1 MRIDLGTAAFLLA
14 LAAPARAGDPLLESM
29 PLDPQAPITL
39 GIGRPNGDAHARQA
53 RVALEPYLS
62 RVLARP
68 VKVEILA
75 DYDALAAALAGGK
88 VDIAWTTPLAFVIAS
103 DRHREVAAIAKAM
116 RGNELFYRA
125 ALIVRA
131 DSPLQRIEDLRGR
144 RVAWVSRSSSSGY
157 LFPRGLL
164 ASQGHDPDRWFAS
177 EIFAG
182 DHPGV
187 CQAVRERRVDVGA
200 TFADEPPGGQPLRAD
215 GCAESP
221 PLSDFRVV
229 AAGGPIPND
238 VIAARPGFDERL
250 VEPVLAA
257 FARMSRDE
265 EGKRILR
272 DSFHADGWGVAVE
285 GDFKAVQDLLR
296 AQARKKEETRK
307 DARKGKARR

>member
-1 MRIDLGTAAFLLA
+1 MKTTLGAAALLLA
-14 LAAPARAGDPLLESM
+14 FAAPALAGDPLLEAM
-29 PLDPQAPITL
+29 PLDPKAPITL
-39 GIGRPNGDAHARQA
+39 GIGRPNGDALARKA
-53 RVALEPYLS
+53 KADLEPYLS
-62 RVLARP
+62 RVLSRP
-68 VKVEILA
+68 VKVEILR
-75 DYDALAAALAGGK
+75 DYDALAAALADGK
-88 VDIAWTTPLAFVIAS
+88 VDIAWTTPLAFVIAAE
-103 DRHREVAAIAKAM
+103 RRREVTAIAKAM

-131 DSPLQRIEDLRGR
+131 DSPLQKLEQLQGR

-157 LFPRGLL
+157 LFPRALL
-164 ASQGHDPDRWFAS
+164 AAQGHDPDRWFAS

-187 CQAVRERRVDVGA
+187 CQAVREQRVDVGA
-200 TFADEPPGGQPLRAD
+200 TFADEPPRGRPLQAD

-221 PLSDFRVV
+221 PMNDFRVV

-238 VIAARPGFDERL
+238 VIAARPGFDDRL

-265 EGKRILR
+265 DGKRILEE
-272 DSFHADGWGVAVE
+272 DFHADGWGVAVE
-285 GDFKAVQDLLR
+285 GDFKAVQDLRR
-296 AQARKKEETRK
+296 AQPRKKDEVRK